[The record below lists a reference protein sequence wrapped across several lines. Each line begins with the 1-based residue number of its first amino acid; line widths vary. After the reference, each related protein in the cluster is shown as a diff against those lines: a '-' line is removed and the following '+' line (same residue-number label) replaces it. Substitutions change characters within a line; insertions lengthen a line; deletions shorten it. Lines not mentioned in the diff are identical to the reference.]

1 MALRDGPLRPMAGFC
16 SAAELRTQLEAIGR
30 DGDGYSSSQVRRAYE
45 LAHQMAPPRGSA
57 LPPPA
62 QVHLI
67 YNPNG
72 RPHNEDAHLWI
83 LLEPQRVPP
92 LWLQHMRDAGSS
104 EARVSLGISVFDRD
118 LAQLAAG
125 APVDAMVEL
134 MEPQMHDSRMLLRG
148 GKRRVRLCEGTEVT
162 ASSDPEDAL
171 HLFLRLQPL
180 AGALGFRRGDAF
192 GLRLLW
198 QRRRPLL
205 PKDDC
210 MARNGRYGPTVR
222 YRDDGD
228 AHNGYR
234 VQFVNFPLSE
244 QVLRG

>member
-1 MALRDGPLRPMAGFC
+1 MAGYC

-30 DGDGYSSSQVRRAYE
+30 DGDDYSSSQVRRAYE

-57 LPPPA
+57 LPPP
-62 QVHLI
+62 VLTHLI

-72 RPHNEDAHLWI
+72 LPRNEDAHLWI
-83 LLEPQRVPP
+83 LLEPQRVPR
-92 LWLQHMRDAGSS
+92 LWLQHMRKAGSS

-134 MEPQMHDSRMLLRG
+134 MEPQMHDSRTLLRG

-162 ASSDPEDAL
+162 ASSDPEDAA

-180 AGALGFRRGDAF
+180 AEALGFKMGPAF

-198 QRRRPLL
+198 QRMRPLL
-205 PKDDC
+205 PKDD
-210 MARNGRYGPTVR
+210 REPRGGRYGPAVR
-222 YRDDGD
+222 YVNNRG
-228 AHNGYR
+228 AYHGYR
-234 VQFVNFPLSE
+234 VQFVKCPLSV
-244 QVLRG
+244 QALRG